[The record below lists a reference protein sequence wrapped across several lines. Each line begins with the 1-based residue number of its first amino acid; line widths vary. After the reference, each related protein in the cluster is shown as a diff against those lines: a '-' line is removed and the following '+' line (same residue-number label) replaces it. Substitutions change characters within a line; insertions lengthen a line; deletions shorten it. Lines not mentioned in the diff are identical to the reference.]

1 VAIQCVSGE
10 GIVILEAGSLDAL
23 ARELRGRA
31 ELDLK
36 RDIQL
41 AARAFGRV
49 SQSSWF
55 PSPTSLLNG
64 DDAAALPDG
73 DGFVLFAAE
82 GMRSEFLA
90 ADPWFCGFCSVM
102 VNLNDIAAMGG
113 RPWAI
118 TDVLFMGSGENQ
130 RVLEGMA
137 FASEVFGVP
146 IVGGHTSRV
155 PGASFLAVSVLGK
168 AKRLISGHQA
178 RIGQKVLVAVDL
190 RGAFRGLGGNFN
202 AASTASPEQL
212 RRQLALLPELA
223 EAGLVAA
230 GKDISMAGVCGSL
243 LMMLETSGVGAR
255 LDLARLPA
263 PPNVEAFRWL
273 NAFPSFGFVLSV
285 EPSAVAQV
293 CSQFETVG
301 VACAAVGE
309 VVSEPRLELA
319 YGDERA
325 VYWDLSQ
332 PLTGFG
338 PPDIR
343 ARAS

>member
-1 VAIQCVSGE
+1 MIIE
-10 GIVILEAGSLDAL
+10 PGSLDAL

-41 AARAFGRV
+41 AARTFGR
-49 SQSSWF
+49 SSHSPWF
-55 PSPTSLLNG
+55 PNQAPILNG

-73 DGFVLFAAE
+73 EGFVLFAAE

-118 TDVLFMGSGENQ
+118 TDVLFMGAGENE

-178 RIGQKVLVAVDL
+178 RSGQTLLVAIDL
-190 RGAFRGLGGNFN
+190 RGTFRGLGGNFN
-202 AASTASPEQL
+202 AASAAPPAQL
-212 RRQLALLPELA
+212 RAQLALLPELA
-223 EAGLVAA
+223 EAGLVSA

-255 LDLARLPA
+255 LDLAQLPA
-263 PPNVEAFRWL
+263 PSSVDAFRWL

-285 EPSAVAQV
+285 EPGAAPAV
-293 CSQFETVG
+293 CERFEAAG

-309 VVSEPRLELA
+309 VTNEPQLELR
-319 YGDERA
+319 YGKERA
-325 VYWDLSQ
+325 KYWDLRE

-338 PPDIR
+338 SPAAG

>member
-1 VAIQCVSGE
+1 MKLETGS
-10 GIVILEAGSLDAL
+10 LEALV
-23 ARELRGRA
+23 RELRGRA

-36 RDIQL
+36 RDIQV
-41 AARAFGRV
+41 AARAFGRATH
-49 SQSSWF
+49 SAWF
-55 PSPTSLLNG
+55 PTPMPILNG

-82 GMRSEFLA
+82 GMRAEFLA

-130 RVLEGMA
+130 RVLEGMVA
-137 FASEVFGVP
+137 ASEAFGVP

-155 PGASFLAVSVLGK
+155 AGNSFLAVSVLGR
-168 AKRLISGHQA
+168 AKRLISGHAA
-178 RIGQKVLVAVDL
+178 RAGQTLLVAVDL
-190 RGAFRGLGGNFN
+190 RGTFRGLGGNFN
-202 AASTASPEQL
+202 AATTAPAEQL

-223 EAGLVAA
+223 ESGLVLA

-243 LMMLETSGVGAR
+243 LMMLETSRVGAR

-263 PPNVEAFRWL
+263 PSGVEAFRWL
-273 NAFPSFGFVLSV
+273 NTFPSFGFVLSV
-285 EPSAVAQV
+285 EPSAVREV
-293 CSQFETVG
+293 CARFEATG
-301 VACAAVGE
+301 VACAPVGE
-309 VVSEPRLELA
+309 VTVEPRLELA
-319 YGDERA
+319 YGEERA
-325 VYWDLSQ
+325 VYWDMAE

-338 PPDIR
+338 VEGR
-343 ARAS
+343 RAS

>member
-1 VAIQCVSGE
+1 MIIEPGS
-10 GIVILEAGSLDAL
+10 LEALV
-23 ARELRGRA
+23 RELRGRA

-36 RDIQL
+36 RDIQV
-41 AARAFGRV
+41 AARVFGRA
-49 SQSSWF
+49 SQSAWF
-55 PSPTSLLNG
+55 PNPTPILNG

-118 TDVLFMGSGENQ
+118 TDVLFMGTGENE
-130 RVLEGMA
+130 RELEGMA

-168 AKRLISGHQA
+168 AKRLISGHAA
-178 RIGQKVLVAVDL
+178 RPGHSLLVAVDL
-190 RGAFRGLGGNFN
+190 RGTFRGLGANFN
-202 AASTASPEQL
+202 AASTASPAAL
-212 RRQLALLPELA
+212 RAQLALLPELA
-223 EAGLVAA
+223 EAGLVGA

-255 LDLARLPA
+255 LNLSRVPA
-263 PPNVEAFRWL
+263 PPNVDAFRWL
-273 NAFPSFGFVLSV
+273 NAFPSFGFVMSV
-285 EPSAVAQV
+285 EPEAVSEV
-293 CSQFETVG
+293 CARFGAAG
-301 VACAAVGE
+301 VACARVGE
-309 VVSEPRLELA
+309 VTSAPRLELS
-319 YGDERA
+319 YGRERGI
-325 VYWDLSQ
+325 YWDLAE

-338 PPDIR
+338 SPAMP
-343 ARAS
+343 AHAS

>member
-1 VAIQCVSGE
+1 MN
-10 GIVILEAGSLDAL
+10 LEPGSLQTL

-31 ELDLK
+31 ELDFK

-41 AARAFGRV
+41 AARAFGRSV
-49 SQSSWF
+49 QSSWF
-55 PSPTSLLNG
+55 PAAKPILNG

-82 GMRSEFLA
+82 GMRTEFLA

-118 TDVLFMGSGENQ
+118 TDVLFMGAGENE
-130 RVLEGMA
+130 RVLEGMVA
-137 FASEVFGVP
+137 ASEAFGVP

-155 PGASFLAVSVLGK
+155 GGPSFLAVSVLGRAQK
-168 AKRLISGHQA
+168 LISGHAAQV
-178 RIGQKVLVAVDL
+178 GQTLLVAVDL
-190 RGAFRGLGGNFN
+190 RGSYRGLGGNFN
-202 AASTASPEQL
+202 AATTASPEQL

-223 EAGLVAA
+223 EAGLVNA

-243 LMMLETSGVGAR
+243 LMLLETSQVGAE
-255 LDLARLPA
+255 LDLLRVPA
-263 PPNVEAFRWL
+263 PPNADVFRWL

-285 EPSAVAQV
+285 EPGHVSEV
-293 CSQFETVG
+293 CARFR
-301 VACAAVGE
+301 AHDIDCAAVGE
-309 VVSEPRLELA
+309 ITRTRRLELMA
-319 YGDERA
+319 GKERA
-325 VYWDLSQ
+325 LYWDLAE

-338 PPDIR
+338 APPLN
-343 ARAS
+343 AS

>member
-1 VAIQCVSGE
+1 MNIE
-10 GIVILEAGSLDAL
+10 PGSLEVL

-31 ELDLK
+31 ELELK

-41 AARAFGRV
+41 AARAFGRGAR
-49 SQSSWF
+49 SAWF
-55 PSPTSLLNG
+55 PSAEPILNG
-64 DDAAALPDG
+64 DDAAALPDA

-118 TDVLFMGSGENQ
+118 TDVLFMGSGENE

-168 AKRLISGHQA
+168 AQRLISGHAA
-178 RIGQKVLVAVDL
+178 RAGQTLLVAADL
-190 RGAFRGLGGNFN
+190 RGTFRGPGGNFN
-202 AASTASPEQL
+202 AASTASPAQL
-212 RRQLALLPELA
+212 RAQLALLPELA
-223 EAGLVAA
+223 EAGLVNA

-255 LDLARLPA
+255 LDLSRVPA
-263 PPNVEAFRWL
+263 PPNVEPFRWL

-285 EPSAVAQV
+285 EPSAVSAV
-293 CSQFETVG
+293 CARFEG
-301 VACAAVGE
+301 QGIACAAVGRVLTE
-309 VVSEPRLELA
+309 QRLELA
-319 YGDERA
+319 HGEERA
-325 VYWDLSQ
+325 SYWDLRE

-338 PPDIR
+338 PRGAD
-343 ARAS
+343 ARAG

>member
-1 VAIQCVSGE
+1 MIIES
-10 GIVILEAGSLDAL
+10 GSLETL
-23 ARELRGRA
+23 TRELRGRA

-36 RDIQL
+36 RDIQI
-41 AARAFGRV
+41 AARAFGRSV
-49 SQSSWF
+49 VSSWF
-55 PSPTSLLNG
+55 PSPTPILNG

-118 TDVLFMGSGENQ
+118 TDVLFMGSGENE
-130 RVLEGMA
+130 RVLEGMLA
-137 FASEVFGVP
+137 ASEAFGVP

-155 PGASFLAVSVLGK
+155 GGSSFLAVSVLGR
-168 AKRLISGHQA
+168 AKRLISGHAA
-178 RIGQKVLVAVDL
+178 RVGQTLLAAIDL
-190 RGAFRGLGGNFN
+190 RGTFRGLGGNFN

-212 RRQLALLPELA
+212 RRQLALLPALA
-223 EAGLVAA
+223 EAGLVRA

-243 LMMLETSGVGAR
+243 LMMLETSQVGAR
-255 LDLARLPA
+255 LDLSLLPA
-263 PPNVEAFRWL
+263 PPNVEPFRWL

-285 EPSAVAQV
+285 EPKHVAEV
-293 CSQFETVG
+293 CARFNLAG

-309 VVSEPRLELA
+309 VTAEPRLELVS
-319 YGDERA
+319 GKERA
-325 VYWDLSQ
+325 LYWDLRE

-338 PPDIR
+338 APQ

>member
-1 VAIQCVSGE
+1 MIIE
-10 GIVILEAGSLDAL
+10 PGSLEAL

-36 RDIQL
+36 RDIQI
-41 AARAFGRV
+41 AARAFGRTA
-49 SQSSWF
+49 QSAWF
-55 PSPTSLLNG
+55 PSPMPILNG

-118 TDVLFMGSGENQ
+118 TDVLFMGTGENE
-130 RVLEGMA
+130 RVLEGMCY
-137 FASEVFGVP
+137 ASEVFGVP

-168 AKRLISGHQA
+168 AKRLISGHHAQA
-178 RIGQKVLVAVDL
+178 GQSLLVAVDL
-190 RGAFRGLGGNFN
+190 RGTFRGLGSNFN
-202 AASTASPEQL
+202 AASTASPAQL

-223 EAGLVAA
+223 EAGLVGA

-243 LMMLETSGVGAR
+243 LMMLETSGVGAT

-263 PPNVEAFRWL
+263 PPSADPFRWL
-273 NAFPSFGFVLSV
+273 NAFPSFGFVLSA
-285 EPSAVAQV
+285 EPHAAREVCARFEDVGVTCAVA
-293 CSQFETVG
+293 
-301 VACAAVGE
+301 GE
-309 VVSEPRLELA
+309 VTSHSRLELS
-319 YGDERA
+319 YGRERA
-325 VYWDLSQ
+325 SYWDLSE

-338 PPDIR
+338 PPSTPIR
-343 ARAS
+343 SS

>member
-1 VAIQCVSGE
+1 MIIE
-10 GIVILEAGSLDAL
+10 PGSLEVL
-23 ARELRGRA
+23 TRELRGRA

-41 AARAFGRV
+41 AARAFGRSV
-49 SQSSWF
+49 HSSWF
-55 PSPTSLLNG
+55 PSSTPILNG
-64 DDAAALPDG
+64 DDAAALPHG
-73 DGFVLFAAE
+73 DGYVLFAAE

-118 TDVLFMGSGENQ
+118 TDVLFMGSGENE
-130 RVLEGMA
+130 RVLEGMVA
-137 FASEVFGVP
+137 ASEAFGVP

-155 PGASFLAVSVLGK
+155 GGASFLAVSVLGR
-168 AKRLISGHQA
+168 AQRLISGHAA
-178 RIGQKVLVAVDL
+178 RAGQTLLVAVDL
-190 RGAFRGLGGNFN
+190 RGTFRGLGGNFN
-202 AASTASPEQL
+202 AASTAAPERL

-223 EAGLVAA
+223 EAGLVGA

-243 LMMLETSGVGAR
+243 LMLLETSQVGAR
-255 LDLARLPA
+255 LDVSKLPA
-263 PPNVEAFRWL
+263 PPNVDAFRWL

-285 EPSAVAQV
+285 ERESVSEV
-293 CSQFETVG
+293 CARFEAAG
-301 VACAAVGE
+301 VTCAAAGE
-309 VVSEPRLELA
+309 VTNEPRPELVN
-319 YGDERA
+319 GKERA
-325 VYWDLSQ
+325 LYWDLAE

-338 PPDIR
+338 QAPA

>member
-1 VAIQCVSGE
+1 LIIE
-10 GIVILEAGSLDAL
+10 PGSLEVL
-23 ARELRGRA
+23 VRELRGRA

-41 AARAFGRV
+41 AARAFGCT
-49 SQSSWF
+49 SQSAWF
-55 PSPTSLLNG
+55 PTPTPILNG

-118 TDVLFMGSGENQ
+118 TDVLFMGTGENE
-130 RVLEGMA
+130 RVLDGMR

-168 AKRLISGHQA
+168 AKRLISAHRAQA
-178 RIGQKVLVAVDL
+178 GQSLLVAVDL
-190 RGAFRGLGGNFN
+190 RGTFRGLGGNFN
-202 AASTASPEQL
+202 AASTASPAQL
-212 RRQLALLPELA
+212 RRQLELLPELA
-223 EAGLVAA
+223 EAGLIGA

-243 LMMLETSGVGAR
+243 LMMLETSGVGAT

-263 PPNVEAFRWL
+263 PASTDPFRWL
-273 NAFPSFGFVLSV
+273 NAFPSFGFVLSADPRNANEV
-285 EPSAVAQV
+285 CARFDELGVTCAVAGQV
-293 CSQFETVG
+293 TSQ
-301 VACAAVGE
+301 
-309 VVSEPRLELA
+309 PRLDLS
-319 YGDERA
+319 YGSERA
-325 VYWDLSQ
+325 TYWELSE

-338 PPDIR
+338 PPCKR
-343 ARAS
+343 LRAS

>member
-1 VAIQCVSGE
+1 MNIE
-10 GIVILEAGSLDAL
+10 LGSLEAL

-36 RDIQL
+36 RDIQI
-41 AARAFGRV
+41 AARAFGRT
-49 SQSSWF
+49 SQSAWF
-55 PSPTSLLNG
+55 PSGTPILNG

-82 GMRSEFLA
+82 GMRADFLA

-118 TDVLFMGSGENQ
+118 TDVLFMGTGENE
-130 RVLEGMA
+130 RVLEGMC

-168 AKRLISGHQA
+168 AKRLISGHDA
-178 RIGQKVLVAVDL
+178 RVGQVLLVAVDL
-190 RGAFRGLGGNFN
+190 RGTFRGLGGNFN
-202 AASTASPEQL
+202 AASTAPPAQL
-212 RRQLALLPELA
+212 RAQLAVLPELA
-223 EAGLVAA
+223 EAGLVGA

-243 LMMLETSGVGAR
+243 LMMLETSGVGAT

-263 PPNVEAFRWL
+263 PPGADPFRWL
-273 NAFPSFGFVLSV
+273 NAFPSFGFVLSAH
-285 EPSAVAQV
+285 PSAVSEV
-293 CSQFETVG
+293 CARFEAVG
-301 VACAAVGE
+301 VTCAAVGRIS
-309 VVSEPRLELA
+309 SEPQLELE
-319 YGDERA
+319 YGAERA
-325 VYWDLSQ
+325 NFWDLNE

-338 PPDIR
+338 N
-343 ARAS
+343 AATGTRAS

>member
-1 VAIQCVSGE
+1 MKIE
-10 GIVILEAGSLDAL
+10 HGSLEAL

-41 AARAFGRV
+41 AARAFGR
-49 SQSSWF
+49 STNSAWFESS
-55 PSPTSLLNG
+55 SAILNG

-73 DGFVLFAAE
+73 DAYVLFAAE
-82 GMRSEFLA
+82 GMRAEFLA

-118 TDVLFMGSGENQ
+118 TDVLFMGSGENE
-130 RVLEGMA
+130 RVLEGMVA
-137 FASEVFGVP
+137 ASEAFGVP

-155 PGASFLAVSVLGK
+155 AGNSFLAVSVLGK
-168 AKRLISGHQA
+168 ARRLISGHAA
-178 RIGQKVLVAVDL
+178 RAGQELVVAVDL

-202 AASTASPEQL
+202 AATTASAEQL

-223 EAGLVAA
+223 EAGLVSA
-230 GKDISMAGVCGSL
+230 GKDISMAGACGSL
-243 LMMLETSGVGAR
+243 LMMLETSHVGAR
-255 LDLARLPA
+255 LDLGKLPA
-263 PPNVEAFRWL
+263 PPGVEAFRWL

-285 EPSAVAQV
+285 EASAVAEV
-293 CSQFETVG
+293 CARFEAAG
-301 VACAAVGE
+301 IACAAVGE
-309 VVSEPRLELA
+309 VTVEPRLELCS
-319 YGDERA
+319 GQERA
-325 VYWDLSQ
+325 LYWDLAE

-338 PPDIR
+338 VER

>member
-1 VAIQCVSGE
+1 
-10 GIVILEAGSLDAL
+10 VILEAGRLEAL
-23 ARELRGRA
+23 ARELKGRA

-36 RDIQL
+36 RDIQM
-41 AARAFGRV
+41 AARAFGRA
-49 SQSSWF
+49 SQSAWF
-55 PSPTSLLNG
+55 PSHTPILNG

-118 TDVLFMGSGENQ
+118 TDVLFMGMGDNQ
-130 RVLEGMA
+130 RVLEGMC

-168 AKRLISGHQA
+168 AKRLISGHAA
-178 RIGQKVLVAVDL
+178 RAGQRLLVAVDL
-190 RGAFRGLGGNFN
+190 RGTFRGLGGNFN
-202 AASTASPEQL
+202 AASTASPGQL
-212 RRQLALLPELA
+212 RAQLALLPELA
-223 EAGLVAA
+223 EAGLVSA

-255 LDLARLPA
+255 LDLASLPA
-263 PPNVEAFRWL
+263 PPNAEPFRWL

-285 EPSAVAQV
+285 EPAAVSAV
-293 CSQFETVG
+293 CERFEALG
-301 VACAAVGE
+301 VSCAAVGE
-309 VVSEPRLELA
+309 VTSEPRLELS
-319 YGDERA
+319 YGKERA
-325 VYWDLSQ
+325 DYWDLSE

-338 PPDIR
+338 APAAR

>member
-1 VAIQCVSGE
+1 MKI
-10 GIVILEAGSLDAL
+10 EAGSLDAL
-23 ARELRGRA
+23 TRELRGRA
-31 ELDLK
+31 ELELK

-41 AARAFGRV
+41 AARTFGRATH
-49 SQSSWF
+49 SAWF
-55 PSPTSLLNG
+55 PSSAAILNG

-73 DGFVLFAAE
+73 DGYVLFAAE

-90 ADPWFCGFCSVM
+90 SDPWFCGFCSVL

-118 TDVLFMGSGENQ
+118 TDVLFMGSGENE
-130 RVLEGMA
+130 RVLEGMLA
-137 FASEVFGVP
+137 ASEAFGVP

-155 PGASFLAVSVLGK
+155 PGASFLAVSVLGR
-168 AKRLISGHQA
+168 AQRLISGHAA
-178 RIGQKVLVAVDL
+178 RPGQTLLVAVNL
-190 RGAFRGLGGNFN
+190 CGAFRGLGGNFN
-202 AASTASPEQL
+202 AASTASSEQL

-223 EAGLVAA
+223 EAGLVGA

-243 LMMLETSGVGAR
+243 LMMLETSQVGAR
-255 LDLARLPA
+255 LDLTRLPA
-263 PPNVEAFRWL
+263 PPDVDAFRWL

-285 EPSAVAQV
+285 EPNAVAEV
-293 CSQFETVG
+293 CARFAAVN

-309 VVSEPRLELA
+309 VTATPQLELSA
-319 YGDERA
+319 GRERSL
-325 VYWDLSQ
+325 YWDLRE

-338 PPDIR
+338 TSAVP

>member
-1 VAIQCVSGE
+1 MIIE
-10 GIVILEAGSLDAL
+10 PGSLQAL
-23 ARELRGRA
+23 VRELRGRA

-41 AARAFGRV
+41 AARAFGRA
-49 SQSSWF
+49 SQSAWF
-55 PSPTSLLNG
+55 PSPTPILNG
-64 DDAAALPDG
+64 DDAAALADG

-118 TDVLFMGSGENQ
+118 TDVLFMGTGENE

-168 AKRLISGHQA
+168 AKRLISGHAA
-178 RIGQKVLVAVDL
+178 RAGHSLLVAVDL
-190 RGAFRGLGGNFN
+190 RGTFRGLGGNFN
-202 AASTASPEQL
+202 AASAAPPARL
-212 RRQLALLPELA
+212 RAQLALLPELA
-223 EAGLVAA
+223 EAGLVSA

-255 LDLARLPA
+255 LDLSCLPA
-263 PPNVEAFRWL
+263 PPNVDAFRWL

-285 EPSAVAQV
+285 EPSAVSEV
-293 CSQFETVG
+293 CARFEASG
-301 VACAAVGE
+301 VACAPVGE
-309 VVSEPRLELA
+309 VVGEPRLELV
-319 YGDERA
+319 YGSERES
-325 VYWDLSQ
+325 YWDLHQ

-338 PPDIR
+338 SSGLR

>member
-1 VAIQCVSGE
+1 M
-10 GIVILEAGSLDAL
+10 ILEPGSLVAL
-23 ARELRGRA
+23 TRELRGRA

-41 AARAFGRV
+41 AARAFGRA
-49 SQSSWF
+49 SHSAWF
-55 PSPTSLLNG
+55 PSPTPIRNG

-118 TDVLFMGSGENQ
+118 THVLFMGAGENE
-130 RVLEGMA
+130 RVLEGMS

-168 AKRLISGHQA
+168 AKRLISGHAA
-178 RIGQKVLVAVDL
+178 RVGQSLLVAVDL
-190 RGAFRGLGGNFN
+190 RGTFRGLGSNFN
-202 AASTASPEQL
+202 AASTASPERL
-212 RRQLALLPELA
+212 RAQLALLPELA

-263 PPNVEAFRWL
+263 PPNADPFRWL

-285 EPSAVAQV
+285 EPSAVSAV
-293 CSQFETVG
+293 CAQFEAKG

-319 YGDERA
+319 YGAELA
-325 VYWDLSQ
+325 NYWDLSE

-338 PPDIR
+338 SAVR
-343 ARAS
+343 SSHGG

>member
-1 VAIQCVSGE
+1 MNIEPGS
-10 GIVILEAGSLDAL
+10 LEALT
-23 ARELRGRA
+23 RELRGRA

-41 AARAFGRV
+41 ASRAFGRSV
-49 SQSSWF
+49 HSHWF
-55 PSPTSLLNG
+55 PSETPILNG

-82 GMRSEFLA
+82 GMRSELLA

-118 TDVLFMGSGENQ
+118 TDVLFLGSGENQ
-130 RVLEGMA
+130 RVLEGMVA
-137 FASEVFGVP
+137 ASEAFGVP

-155 PGASFLAVSVLGK
+155 GGASFLAVSVLGR
-168 AKRLISGHQA
+168 ARRLISGHAARAGQA
-178 RIGQKVLVAVDL
+178 LLVAIDL

-223 EAGLVAA
+223 EAGLVGA

-243 LMMLETSGVGAR
+243 LMLLETSQVGAR
-255 LDLARLPA
+255 LTLSQLPA
-263 PPNVEAFRWL
+263 PAGVDAFRWL

-285 EPSAVAQV
+285 EPHAASEV
-293 CSQFETVG
+293 CARFE
-301 VACAAVGE
+301 A
-309 VVSEPRLELA
+309 
-319 YGDERA
+319 
-325 VYWDLSQ
+325 
-332 PLTGFG
+332 
-338 PPDIR
+338 
-343 ARAS
+343 

>member
-1 VAIQCVSGE
+1 M
-10 GIVILEAGSLDAL
+10 IVERGSLETL
-23 ARELRGRA
+23 VRELRGRA

-41 AARAFGRV
+41 PARAFGRA
-49 SQSSWF
+49 SHSAWF
-55 PSPTSLLNG
+55 PSTAPILNG

-82 GMRSEFLA
+82 GMRSEFMA

-118 TDVLFMGSGENQ
+118 ADVLFMGTGENE
-130 RVLEGMA
+130 RVLEGMC

-155 PGASFLAVSVLGK
+155 PGASSLAVSVLGK
-168 AKRLISGHQA
+168 AKRLISGHAA
-178 RIGQKVLVAVDL
+178 RAGQRLLVAVDL
-190 RGAFRGLGGNFN
+190 RGAFRSLGGNFD
-202 AASTASPEQL
+202 AASTASPKQL
-212 RRQLALLPELA
+212 RAQLALLPELA
-223 EAGLVAA
+223 EDGLVGA

-243 LMMLETSGVGAR
+243 LMMLETSGAGAR

-263 PPNVEAFRWL
+263 PPNVDVFRWL

-285 EPSAVAQV
+285 EPSAVSAV
-293 CSQFETVG
+293 CSRFEALG
-301 VACAAVGE
+301 VACAAAGE
-309 VVSEPRLELA
+309 VISEPRLELV
-319 YGDERA
+319 YGQERA
-325 VYWDLSQ
+325 KYWDLDE

-338 PPDIR
+338 VRGVSAR
-343 ARAS
+343 AR

>member
-1 VAIQCVSGE
+1 MKLEPGS
-10 GIVILEAGSLDAL
+10 LEALV
-23 ARELRGRA
+23 RELRGRA

-36 RDIQL
+36 RDIQV
-41 AARAFGRV
+41 AARAFGRA
-49 SQSSWF
+49 SNSAWF
-55 PSPTSLLNG
+55 PTAEPILNG

-73 DGFVLFAAE
+73 EGYVLFAAE

-118 TDVLFMGSGENQ
+118 TDVLFMGSGENE
-130 RVLEGMA
+130 RVLEGMVA
-137 FASEVFGVP
+137 ASEAFGVP

-155 PGASFLAVSVLGK
+155 AGGSFLAVSVLGR
-168 AKRLISGHQA
+168 ARRLISGHAA
-178 RIGQKVLVAVDL
+178 RPGHTLLVATDL
-190 RGAFRGLGGNFN
+190 RGTFRGLGGNFN

-223 EAGLVAA
+223 EAGLVSA

-243 LMMLETSGVGAR
+243 LMMLETSHVGAQ
-255 LDLARLPA
+255 LDLASLPA
-263 PPNVEAFRWL
+263 PPQVDAFRWL

-285 EPSAVAQV
+285 EPSAVSEV
-293 CSQFETVG
+293 CARFEAAG
-301 VACAAVGE
+301 VTCAAVGE
-309 VVSEPRLELA
+309 VVSEPRLELVH
-319 YGDERA
+319 GKERA
-325 VYWDLSQ
+325 LYWDLSE

-338 PPDIR
+338 VPR
-343 ARAS
+343 AHARAS

>member
-1 VAIQCVSGE
+1 MKIEQ
-10 GIVILEAGSLDAL
+10 GSLEAL

-41 AARAFGRV
+41 AARAFGRTTN
-49 SQSSWF
+49 SAWFASS
-55 PSPTSLLNG
+55 SAILNG

-73 DGFVLFAAE
+73 EGYVLFAAE
-82 GMRSEFLA
+82 GMRAEFLA

-118 TDVLFMGSGENQ
+118 TDVLFMGSGENE
-130 RVLEGMA
+130 RVLEGMVA
-137 FASEVFGVP
+137 ASEAFGVP

-155 PGASFLAVSVLGK
+155 AGNSFLAVSVLGK
-168 AKRLISGHQA
+168 ARRLISGHAA
-178 RIGQKVLVAVDL
+178 RVGQELIVAVDL

-202 AASTASPEQL
+202 AATTASAEQL

-223 EAGLVAA
+223 EAGLVSA

-243 LMMLETSGVGAR
+243 LMMLETSHVGAS
-255 LDLARLPA
+255 LDLGKLPA
-263 PPNVEAFRWL
+263 PPGVEAFRWL

-285 EPSAVAQV
+285 DSSAVAEV
-293 CSQFETVG
+293 CARFEAAG
-301 VACAAVGE
+301 IACAAVGE
-309 VVSEPRLELA
+309 VTADPRLELR
-319 YGDERA
+319 YGKERA
-325 VYWDLSQ
+325 LYWDLAE

-338 PPDIR
+338 VER

>member
-1 VAIQCVSGE
+1 MIIES
-10 GIVILEAGSLDAL
+10 GSLEAL
-23 ARELRGRA
+23 ARELKGRA

-41 AARAFGRV
+41 AARAFGRA
-49 SQSSWF
+49 SHSSWF
-55 PSPTSLLNG
+55 PSPTPILNG

-118 TDVLFMGSGENQ
+118 TDVLFMGAGENE

-137 FASEVFGVP
+137 FASEAFGVP

-168 AKRLISGHQA
+168 AKRLISGHAA
-178 RIGQKVLVAVDL
+178 RPGQTLLVVVDL
-190 RGAFRGLGGNFN
+190 RGTFRGLGGNFN

-212 RRQLALLPELA
+212 RAQLALLPELA
-223 EAGLVAA
+223 EAGLVGA

-255 LDLARLPA
+255 LDLERLPA
-263 PPNVEAFRWL
+263 PPNVDAFRWL

-285 EPSAVAQV
+285 EPSAVKEV
-293 CSQFETVG
+293 CARFAGAG
-301 VACAAVGE
+301 VACSAVGE
-309 VVSEPRLELA
+309 VTSEPRLELG
-319 YGDERA
+319 YGKERA
-325 VYWDLSQ
+325 NYWDLSE

-338 PPDIR
+338 SPSEQR
-343 ARAS
+343 RAS

>member
-1 VAIQCVSGE
+1 MKIETGR
-10 GIVILEAGSLDAL
+10 LEALT
-23 ARELRGRA
+23 RELRGRA

-41 AARAFGRV
+41 AARAFGQTSR
-49 SQSSWF
+49 SAWF
-55 PSPTSLLNG
+55 PTTSSILNG

-73 DGFVLFAAE
+73 DGYVLFAAE

-118 TDVLFMGSGENQ
+118 TDVLFMGSGENE

-137 FASEVFGVP
+137 AASEVFGVP

-155 PGASFLAVSVLGK
+155 GGGSFLAVSVLGK
-168 AKRLISGHQA
+168 ARRLISGHAA
-178 RIGQKVLVAVDL
+178 RPGHTLLVAVDL
-190 RGAFRGLGGNFN
+190 RGTFRGLGGNFN

-212 RRQLALLPELA
+212 RGQLALLPELA
-223 EAGLVAA
+223 EAGLVSA

-243 LMMLETSGVGAR
+243 LMMLETSHVGAR
-255 LDLARLPA
+255 LDLGKLPA
-263 PPNVEAFRWL
+263 PPQVDAFRWL
-273 NAFPSFGFVLSV
+273 NAFPSFSFVLSV
-285 EPSAVAQV
+285 EPKAASEV
-293 CSQFETVG
+293 CARFAALG

-309 VVSEPRLELA
+309 VTPEPRLELVS
-319 YGDERA
+319 GSERA
-325 VYWDLSQ
+325 LYWDLAE

-338 PPDIR
+338 AAQTH

>member
-1 VAIQCVSGE
+1 MIIES
-10 GIVILEAGSLDAL
+10 GSLETL
-23 ARELRGRA
+23 TRELRGRA

-41 AARAFGRV
+41 AARAFGRAG
-49 SQSSWF
+49 QSAWF
-55 PSPTSLLNG
+55 PNQKPILNG

-82 GMRSEFLA
+82 GMRTEFLTQ
-90 ADPWFCGFCSVM
+90 DPWFCGFCSVM

-118 TDVLFMGSGENQ
+118 TDVLFMGTGENE
-130 RVLEGMA
+130 RVLEGMC

-155 PGASFLAVSVLGK
+155 PGASFLAVSVLGR
-168 AKRLISGHQA
+168 AKRLISGHEA
-178 RIGQKVLVAVDL
+178 RPGQSLLVAVDL
-190 RGAFRGLGGNFN
+190 RGTFRGLGGNFN
-202 AASTASPEQL
+202 AATTASPAQL
-212 RRQLALLPELA
+212 RTQLALLPELC
-223 EAGLVAA
+223 EAGLVGA

-263 PPNVEAFRWL
+263 PLNVDAFRWL

-285 EPSAVAQV
+285 EPHAVGAV
-293 CSQFETVG
+293 CARFEAAG

-309 VVSEPRLELA
+309 VTNDSRFELA
-319 YGDERA
+319 YAGEKA
-325 VYWDLSQ
+325 SYWDLNE

-338 PPDIR
+338 VPR
-343 ARAS
+343 LHARAS

>member
-1 VAIQCVSGE
+1 MIIES
-10 GIVILEAGSLDAL
+10 GSLEAL

-41 AARAFGRV
+41 AARSFGRTA
-49 SQSSWF
+49 QSAWF
-55 PSPTSLLNG
+55 PSHAPILNG

-82 GMRSEFLA
+82 GMRSEFLT

-118 TDVLFMGSGENQ
+118 TDVLFMGTGENE

-137 FASEVFGVP
+137 FASEAFGVP

-168 AKRLISGHQA
+168 AKRLISGHAA
-178 RIGQKVLVAVDL
+178 RAGQTLLVAVDL
-190 RGAFRGLGGNFN
+190 RGTFRGLGGNFN
-202 AASTASPEQL
+202 AATTASPEQL
-212 RRQLALLPELA
+212 RAQLALLPELA
-223 EAGLVAA
+223 EAGLVNA

-243 LMMLETSGVGAR
+243 LMLLETSGVGAR

-273 NAFPSFGFVLSV
+273 NAFPSFGFVLSL
-285 EPSAVAQV
+285 EPRAVNAV
-293 CSQFETVG
+293 CTCFQAAG
-301 VACAAVGE
+301 IACAAVGE
-309 VVSEPRLELA
+309 VIAEQRLELV
-319 YGDERA
+319 YGRERA
-325 VYWDLSQ
+325 NYWDLSE

-338 PPDIR
+338 ALGVRPGF
-343 ARAS
+343 S